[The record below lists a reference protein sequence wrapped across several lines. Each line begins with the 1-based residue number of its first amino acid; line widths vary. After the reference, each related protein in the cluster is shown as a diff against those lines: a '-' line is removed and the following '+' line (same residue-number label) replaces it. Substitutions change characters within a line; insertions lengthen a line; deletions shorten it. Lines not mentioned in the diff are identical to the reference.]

1 MENSEIRMSYAI
13 YPSLKN
19 KTVVVTG
26 GGSGIGAEM
35 VNAFARQDA
44 RVHFIDIGAEDAAS
58 LQHTLAAQGLHTTF
72 HHCDLRDVEATKAVF
87 GQITDADG
95 PISVLVNNAGRDDRH
110 DVAAV
115 TPSDWENCMAVNLRH
130 QFFCAQLAAASMQTA
145 SRGVIL
151 NMGSA
156 SWHVAVPKLSIYM
169 TAKAGIEGL
178 TRGLAR
184 DLGRHGIRV
193 NCIVP
198 GAVRTERQ
206 MQLWQTPES
215 EARLLESQ
223 CFPERI
229 EPRHVA
235 SMALFLASDDA
246 ARCSGREYFVDAGYF
261 GA

>member
-1 MENSEIRMSYAI
+1 MSYAI
-13 YPSLKN
+13 YPSLKSR
-19 KTVVVTG
+19 TVVITG

-35 VNAFARQDA
+35 VSAFARQGA
-44 RVHFIDIGAEDAAS
+44 HVHFIDVCEADATSLQRKLAAED
-58 LQHTLAAQGLHTTF
+58 LHTTF
-72 HHCDLRDVEATKAVF
+72 HHCDLRDLDATTAVF
-87 GQITDADG
+87 GQITEADG
-95 PISVLVNNAGRDDRH
+95 PIGVLVNNAGRDDRH
-110 DVAAV
+110 HIAAV
-115 TPSDWENCMAVNLRH
+115 TPSYWENCLAVNLRH
-130 QFFCAQLAAASMQTA
+130 QFFCAQLAASSMRMVT
-145 SRGVIL
+145 RGVIL

-156 SWHVAVPKLSIYM
+156 SWHVAVPDLSIYM

-198 GAVRTERQ
+198 GAVRTARQ

>member
-1 MENSEIRMSYAI
+1 MSYAI

-35 VNAFARQDA
+35 VIAFARQGA
-44 RVHFIDIGAEDAAS
+44 HVHFIDVGEADARSLQRALAAED
-58 LQHTLAAQGLHTTF
+58 LHTTF
-72 HHCDLRDVEATKAVF
+72 HHCDLRDVGATTAVF
-87 GQITDADG
+87 RQIIEADDS
-95 PISVLVNNAGRDDRH
+95 IDVLVNNAGRDDRH
-110 DVAAV
+110 HVDAV
-115 TPSDWENCMAVNLRH
+115 TPAYWEDCIAVNLRH
-130 QFFCAQLAAASMQTA
+130 QFFCAQLAAASMRTA
-145 SRGVIL
+145 AQGVIL
-151 NMGSA
+151 NLGSA
-156 SWHVAVPKLSIYM
+156 SWHVAVPDLSIYM

-198 GAVRTERQ
+198 GAVRTARQ

-261 GA
+261 GL